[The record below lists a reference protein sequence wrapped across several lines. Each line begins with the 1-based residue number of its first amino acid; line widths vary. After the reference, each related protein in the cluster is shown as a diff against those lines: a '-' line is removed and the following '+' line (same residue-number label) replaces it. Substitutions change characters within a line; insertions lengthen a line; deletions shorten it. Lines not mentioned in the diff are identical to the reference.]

1 MKRILLSL
9 VLLCGM
15 VSPSWAGTY
24 GQFITFDMTSTYAS
38 AKIYHYSAGTTTL
51 QNCWSDRA
59 KTTTVAQ
66 PLVADSNGV
75 ATAFCDGIYKFR
87 VDSSADVTLYT
98 WDNVNV
104 VDLPL
109 TGEGAN
115 LASAAAVTFGTDGDY
130 FHITGT
136 TTITSFS
143 GTQPSVI
150 LIFDGALTVTH
161 SANIVLRNAV
171 NKVTVA
177 NDILGFVNDG
187 SGVWREIFRT
197 GGGGTGILTT
207 KGDVLS
213 YSTEEVRVGVGAD
226 GTLLSAQASATPGV
240 AYKTPTA
247 GTGMT
252 AITNAAGTITFD
264 ASDDVSL
271 IGNCSFTATVATKA
285 LTIAL
290 KDKSGANP
298 SATSPCL
305 VGFRSATLTTGT
317 YVVRSVTAALSVVL
331 SSGSTLGFTAAQADK
346 IYWGFLDNAGTVELF
361 VTRKNSN
368 ADEATT
374 QSTSAEG
381 GAGAADSA
389 TVLYSTTARSNI
401 AIHYGGYVA
410 ITTGAVAG
418 EWDNA
423 PTTLSNRVSSTSL
436 PGTLTAGTAYTLN
449 PYAASTSSG
458 DQAHG
463 LNGRPDFFACKLIN
477 LTSDANWDAGDEV
490 DRSNVDNNGANTG
503 WNIGS
508 VSATTYR
515 VSTAT
520 SLPYVID
527 KDGGGTLTVITAAS
541 WKLTCTPYK
550 IN

>member
-24 GQFITFDMTSTYAS
+24 GQHIEFNLTDTYGAV
-38 AKIYHYSAGTTTL
+38 KIYHYAAGTTTL
-51 QNCWSDRA
+51 QNCWSDRS

-66 PLVADSNGV
+66 PLVADSNGI

-104 VDLPL
+104 VDQPL

-115 LASAAAVTFGTDGDY
+115 LASASAVTFGTDGDY

-136 TTITSFS
+136 TNIDSFS

-150 LIFDGALTVTH
+150 LIFDGALTINH

-177 NDILGFVNDG
+177 NDILGFVNEG

-207 KGDVLS
+207 KGDQLG
-213 YSTEEVRVGVGAD
+213 YSTEEARVAVGTD
-226 GTLLSAQASATPGV
+226 GQVWSAQASATTGN
-240 AYKTPTA
+240 AWKTPTA

-252 AITNAAGTITFD
+252 TITNAAGTITFD

-305 VGFRSATLTTGT
+305 IGFRSATLTTGT

-361 VTRKNSN
+361 VTRKNGN
-368 ADEATT
+368 ADDSTT
-374 QSTSAEG
+374 QSTTAEG

-389 TVLYSTTARSNI
+389 TVLYSTSARSNI
-401 AIHYGGYVA
+401 AIRYGGYVS
-410 ITTGAVAG
+410 ITTGGVAG

-423 PTTLSNRVSSTSL
+423 PTTLSNSVTSASL
-436 PGTLTAGTAYTLN
+436 PGTVKAGTAYTLN
-449 PYAASTSSG
+449 PYAISTSSG
-458 DQAHG
+458 AQAHG
-463 LNGRPDFFACKLIN
+463 LAGRPDFFVCKLVN

-490 DRSNVDNNGANTG
+490 DRTDVDNNGGNTG

-508 VSATTYR
+508 ISATTYQ
-515 VSTAT
+515 VSTAS

-527 KDGGGTLTVITAAS
+527 KDGGGTLTAITAAS
-541 WKLTCTPYK
+541 WKLTCTPYR

>member
-15 VSPSWAGTY
+15 VSPVWAGTY

-38 AKIYHYSAGTTTL
+38 AKIYHYAAGTTTL

-150 LIFDGALTVTH
+150 LIFDGALTLTH

-171 NKVTVA
+171 NRVTVA
-177 NDILGFVNDG
+177 NDVFGFVNEG

-213 YSTEEVRVGVGAD
+213 YSTEEVRVGVGSNGKFLTAD
-226 GTLLSAQASATPGV
+226 STATPGV
-240 AYKTPTA
+240 DWGAGPLTTKGDLLTATAADTPVRQAVGSNGQAVVADSNLTNGLGYDVPAIRSYLAGLTLSTAGSSATMSIAAGIATDGTAVKMMTLAAFTKTTSAWALGTGNGCLDTGAIANTTWYHFWLIYRVDTQVVDVLCSTSSTAPTMPTSYTLKRRIGSGKTDGSAQWIAFTQTGDWFYWVTPTL
-247 GTGMT
+247 
-252 AITNAAGTITFD
+252 NV
-264 ASDDVSL
+264 DV
-271 IGNCSFTATVATKA
+271 T
-285 LTIAL
+285 
-290 KDKSGANP
+290 D
-298 SATSPCL
+298 
-305 VGFRSATLTTGT
+305 
-317 YVVRSVTAALSVVL
+317 
-331 SSGSTLGFTAAQADK
+331 
-346 IYWGFLDNAGTVELF
+346 
-361 VTRKNSN
+361 
-368 ADEATT
+368 
-374 QSTSAEG
+374 QSTSAVSRTLNMPTGFKMHAEIQLYYEDDTT
-381 GAGAADSA
+381 AGILYVRDPDTTDSAPSA
-389 TVLYSTTARSNI
+389 TVAPLATISGPASSNEASSRFRIMTNTSAQVTTRA
-401 AIHYGGYVA
+401 
-410 ITTGAVAG
+410 
-418 EWDNA
+418 D
-423 PTTLSNRVSSTSL
+423 
-436 PGTLTAGTAYTLN
+436 GT
-449 PYAASTSSG
+449 
-458 DQAHG
+458 
-463 LNGRPDFFACKLIN
+463 
-477 LTSDANWDAGDEV
+477 
-490 DRSNVDNNGANTG
+490 
-503 WNIGS
+503 
-508 VSATTYR
+508 
-515 VSTAT
+515 
-520 SLPYVID
+520 
-527 KDGGGTLTVITAAS
+527 GGTVRIVTMG
-541 WKLTCTPYK
+541 WMDRRGRD
-550 IN
+550 N